1 VIDVFGIDGFE
12 GVFTV
17 VPLLFWAAVVAA
29 LGWVVRRAVLR
40 GGSSVD
46 ARQQQPAET
55 ETARPSPSA
64 TWRR

>member
-1 VIDVFGIDGFE
+1 VFGIDGFE

-29 LGWVVRRAVLR
+29 LAWVVRRAVR
-40 GGSSVD
+40 QGRTRVD
-46 ARQQQPAET
+46 AHQPGPAEP
-55 ETARPSPSA
+55 ETVRPSSPT